1 MAGFFSTDSKLYRFM
16 CRLTDLVKLNFLW
29 LVFSLPIVTI
39 GISTIAAHYVALKI
53 AEGQEGYI
61 FSDFIK
67 AFKANWKQG
76 IPMSFI
82 SVICV
87 WALYLDFQLIANA
100 EEHPVL
106 FLITGIVAAY
116 IFVFTLLYAFA
127 LLARY
132 DNTLLNT
139 LRNSFNISMRYF
151 LRTALLVII
160 VAIELAAMLWS
171 PKTMILILICG
182 PAFVMLTV
190 CSVAI
195 NIFRDI
201 ESKNP
206 ESVEREEPSEQN
218 ETETSE

>member
-29 LVFSLPIVTI
+29 MVFSLPIVTI
-39 GISTIAAHYVALKI
+39 GISTIAAHYVALKL

-67 AFKANWKQG
+67 AFKENWKQG

-82 SVICV
+82 TVICV

-100 EEHPVL
+100 NEHQVL

-116 IFVFTLLYAFA
+116 IFVFTMLYAFA

-132 DNTLLNT
+132 ENTLLNT
-139 LRNSFNISMRYF
+139 LRNGFNISMRYF
-151 LRTALLVII
+151 LRSALLVII
-160 VAIELAAMLWS
+160 VAIEIATMLWNT
-171 PKTMILILICG
+171 KMMILIVIIG

-201 ESKNP
+201 ESKHP
-206 ESVEREEPSEQN
+206 ESVEASEESGPTESDEQ
-218 ETETSE
+218 

>member
-1 MAGFFSTDSKLYRFM
+1 MAGLFSTDSKLYRFM
-16 CRLTDLVKLNFLW
+16 CRLTDLVKLNFMW

-61 FSDFIK
+61 VSDFIK
-67 AFKANWKQG
+67 AFKENWKQG

-82 SVICV
+82 SVICI

-100 EEHPVL
+100 EEHQIL

-116 IFVFTLLYAFA
+116 IFVFTMLYAFA
-127 LLARY
+127 LFARY
-132 DNTLLNT
+132 ENTLLNT
-139 LRNSFNISMRYF
+139 LRNGFNISMRYF
-151 LRTALLVII
+151 LRSMLLVII
-160 VAIELAAMLWS
+160 VAVELAAMLWS

-206 ESVEREEPSEQN
+206 ESVERNEPSEQKTD
-218 ETETSE
+218 EE

>member
-29 LVFSLPIVTI
+29 IVFSLPIVTL

-53 AEGQEGYI
+53 TEGQEGYI

-67 AFKANWKQG
+67 AFKENWKQG

-82 SVICV
+82 SIICI
-87 WALYLDFQLIANA
+87 WALYIDFQLIANVN
-100 EEHPVL
+100 EHQVF
-106 FLITGIVAAY
+106 FLIAGIVAAY
-116 IFVFTLLYAFA
+116 IFVFTMLYAFA

-132 DNTLLNT
+132 ENTLLNT

-151 LRTALLVII
+151 LRSALLLII
-160 VAIELAAMLWS
+160 VAIELAAMLWNS
-171 PKTMILILICG
+171 KTMILILICG

-206 ESVEREEPSEQN
+206 ESVERNESSEDN
-218 ETETSE
+218 GAN

>member
-61 FSDFIK
+61 FRDFIK
-67 AFKANWKQG
+67 AFKENVKQG

-82 SVICV
+82 SVICI

-100 EEHPVL
+100 NEHQVL

-116 IFVFTLLYAFA
+116 IFVFTMLYAFA

-132 DNTLLNT
+132 ENTLLNT
-139 LRNSFNISMRYF
+139 LRNGFNISMRYF
-151 LRTALLVII
+151 LRSALLVII
-160 VAIELAAMLWS
+160 VAIELTAMLWS
-171 PKTMILILICG
+171 PKTMILILIVG

-206 ESVEREEPSEQN
+206 ESVERNDPQDEN
-218 ETETSE
+218 GETSE

>member
-1 MAGFFSTDSKLYRFM
+1 MAGLFSTDSKLYRFM

-61 FSDFIK
+61 FQDFIK
-67 AFKANWKQG
+67 AFKENWKQG

-82 SVICV
+82 TVICL
-87 WALYLDFQLIANA
+87 WALYVDFQLIANA
-100 EEHPVL
+100 EEHQVL

-116 IFVFTLLYAFA
+116 IFVFTMLYAFA

-132 DNTLLNT
+132 ENTLLNT
-139 LRNSFNISMRYF
+139 LRNGFNISMRYF
-151 LRTALLVII
+151 LRSMLLVII
-160 VAIELAAMLWS
+160 VAIELAAMLWNT
-171 PKTMILILICG
+171 KTMILIVIIG

-206 ESVEREEPSEQN
+206 ESVEREQPSEDN
-218 ETETSE
+218 GGE

>member
-61 FSDFIK
+61 FRDFIK
-67 AFKANWKQG
+67 AFKENWKQG

-100 EEHPVL
+100 NEHQVL
-106 FLITGIVAAY
+106 FLITGIIAAY
-116 IFVFTLLYAFA
+116 IFVFTMLYAFA

-132 DNTLLNT
+132 ENTLLNT
-139 LRNSFNISMRYF
+139 LRNGFNISMRYF
-151 LRTALLVII
+151 LRSALLVII
-160 VAIELAAMLWS
+160 VAIELIAMLWS
-171 PKTMILILICG
+171 PKTMILILIVG
-182 PAFVMLTV
+182 PAFIMLTV

-206 ESVEREEPSEQN
+206 ESVERNEPQN
-218 ETETSE
+218 ENKSDE

>member
-1 MAGFFSTDSKLYRFM
+1 MAGLFSTDSKLYRFM
-16 CRLTDLVKLNFLW
+16 CRLTDLVKLNLLW

-61 FSDFIK
+61 FQDFIK
-67 AFKANWKQG
+67 AFKENWKQG

-82 SVICV
+82 TVICL
-87 WALYLDFQLIANA
+87 WALYVDFQLIANA
-100 EEHPVL
+100 EEHQVL

-116 IFVFTLLYAFA
+116 IFVFTMLYAFA

-132 DNTLLNT
+132 QNTLLNT
-139 LRNSFNISMRYF
+139 LRNGFNISMRYF
-151 LRTALLVII
+151 LRSMLLVII
-160 VAIELAAMLWS
+160 VAIELAAMLWNT
-171 PKTMILILICG
+171 KTMILIVIIG

-201 ESKNP
+201 EIKNP
-206 ESVEREEPSEQN
+206 ESVEREQPSEDN
-218 ETETSE
+218 GGE

>member
-1 MAGFFSTDSKLYRFM
+1 MAGLFSTDSKLYRFM

-61 FSDFIK
+61 FHDFIK

-82 SVICV
+82 SLICI
-87 WALYLDFQLIANA
+87 WALYLDFQLIANS

-116 IFVFTLLYAFA
+116 IFVFTMLYAFA

-132 DNTLLNT
+132 ENTLLNT
-139 LRNSFNISMRYF
+139 LRNGFNISMRYF
-151 LRTALLVII
+151 LRSALLVII

-206 ESVEREEPSEQN
+206 ESVERDEPSVQETGN
-218 ETETSE
+218 E

>member
-29 LVFSLPIVTI
+29 LVFSLPIVTV

-61 FSDFIK
+61 FHDFIK
-67 AFKANWKQG
+67 AFKENRKQG

-100 EEHPVL
+100 DEHQVL
-106 FLITGIVAAY
+106 FLITGIIAAY
-116 IFVFTLLYAFA
+116 IFVFTMLYAFA

-132 DNTLLNT
+132 ENTLLNT
-139 LRNSFNISMRYF
+139 LRNGFNISMRYF
-151 LRTALLVII
+151 LRSMLLVII

-171 PKTMILILICG
+171 PKTMILILIIG

-206 ESVEREEPSEQN
+206 ESVERDDSSVDNGEEN
-218 ETETSE
+218 

>member
-1 MAGFFSTDSKLYRFM
+1 MAGLFSTDSKLYRFM
-16 CRLTDLVKLNFLW
+16 CRLTDLVKLNFMW

-61 FSDFIK
+61 VSDFIK
-67 AFKANWKQG
+67 AFKENWKQG

-82 SVICV
+82 SIICI

-100 EEHPVL
+100 EEHQIL

-116 IFVFTLLYAFA
+116 IFVFTMLYAFA

-132 DNTLLNT
+132 ENTLLNT

-151 LRTALLVII
+151 LRSALLVII

-201 ESKNP
+201 ESKHP
-206 ESVEREEPSEQN
+206 ESVERN
-218 ETETSE
+218 ETSEQETDEE